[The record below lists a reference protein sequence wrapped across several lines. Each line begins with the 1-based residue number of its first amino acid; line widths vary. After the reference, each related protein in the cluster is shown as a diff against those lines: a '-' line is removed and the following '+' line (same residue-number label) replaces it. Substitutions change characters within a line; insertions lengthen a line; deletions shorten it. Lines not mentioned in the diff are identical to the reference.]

1 MRLFRS
7 ALLYLALA
15 LGANALHAAD
25 AAPDT
30 ATLEALRDGTM
41 KKLVFHTDPTPVSE
55 QPFMLADGAGEA
67 TLADYRGKWVLL
79 NFWATWCAPCRKE
92 MPMLAELQTEFGG
105 DNFEVLTLATGRNNP
120 AGIKKFFAE
129 HGVSESEFNKVYNSF
144 AVKSRLQQADTK
156 ARRYRAT
163 GVPAMIVNGKYR
175 VDGTMAGGPM
185 YYMHRRLNM
194 KWLAVGFA
202 IATVISSFGTG
213 SLPQI
218 NNIAVSMNDSF
229 GIDHMVTGGI
239 LAILLALVILGGIR
253 RIAYITSRIVPTMAV
268 LYIVGALGVIFYN
281 IENLVP
287 SFLSVFADAFTGSA
301 ATGGFVGAAFAY
313 AFTKGVNRGLFSNEA
328 GQGSAPIAHAA
339 AKADEPVSEG
349 MVSILEPF
357 IDTII
362 ICTLTGMVILSSGA
376 WHEKFENDFQRSD
389 MMILAGE
396 YKQNNAEQFAEIS
409 AYLNGKE
416 SQVSQYTGEIEVVN
430 GNAVNNG
437 FTILNARSFAE
448 DVRFILPGEHLH
460 NGVLKVIDGELLNEE
475 IIVRGKS
482 LIHSAALT
490 TKAFTKGIFGESG
503 KYIVT
508 IGLLLFAFSTA
519 IAWSYY
525 GDRAMTYL
533 LGPRSVMPYRV
544 IYVAGFFWASFAD
557 TTLIWTLAAVAIV
570 VMTLPNLFGILL
582 LHKEM
587 KETVDDYWVK
597 FKQEHGDKS

>member
-1 MRLFRS
+1 MNLNDLLVFLDGMLGSSPWFPYVLLGVGVFFTIYLKFPQIRYFKHAWQVVTGKYDKKDAEGDTNHFQ
-7 ALLYLALA
+7 ALSTALSGTVGTGNIGGVALA
-15 LGANALHAAD
+15 LSIGGPAALFWMWM
-25 AAPDT
+25 T
-30 ATLEALRDGTM
+30 AFFGMTTKFVEVTLS
-41 KKLVFHTDPTPVSE
+41 H
-55 QPFMLADGAGEA
+55 
-67 TLADYRGKWVLL
+67 
-79 NFWATWCAPCRKE
+79 
-92 MPMLAELQTEFGG
+92 
-105 DNFEVLTLATGRNNP
+105 
-120 AGIKKFFAE
+120 
-129 HGVSESEFNKVYNSF
+129 
-144 AVKSRLQQADTK
+144 
-156 ARRYRAT
+156 
-163 GVPAMIVNGKYR
+163 KYR
-175 VDGTMAGGPM
+175 VKTEDGTMAGGPM
-185 YYMHRRLNM
+185 YYMDRRLNM
-194 KWLAVGFA
+194 KWLAAGFA

-253 RIAYITSRIVPTMAV
+253 RIAYITSRVVPTMAF
-268 LYIVGALGVIFYN
+268 LYIIGALGVIFYN
-281 IENLVP
+281 IENLGP
-287 SFLSVFADAFTGSA
+287 SFVSVFADAFTGSA

-376 WHEKFENDFQRSD
+376 WSKKFENDFQRTD
-389 MMILAGE
+389 MQILAGN
-396 YKQNNAEQFAEIS
+396 YVQSNQTDFNEIS
-409 AYLNGKE
+409 NYLNAKDNNVE
-416 SQVSQYTGEIEVVN
+416 LFTGNIEVIEGKAVN
-430 GNAVNNG
+430 GG
-437 FTILNARSFAE
+437 FTLLNARSFAE
-448 DVRFILPGEHLH
+448 DVVYLLPGEHLY
-460 NGVLKVIDGELLNEE
+460 NGMLEVNSGQLTNEE
-475 IIVRGKS
+475 VIVRGKS

-490 TKAFTKGIFGESG
+490 TKAFTMGFFGESG

-570 VMTLPNLFGILL
+570 VMTLPNLFGILM

-597 FKQEHGDKS
+597 FDKEYGDDK